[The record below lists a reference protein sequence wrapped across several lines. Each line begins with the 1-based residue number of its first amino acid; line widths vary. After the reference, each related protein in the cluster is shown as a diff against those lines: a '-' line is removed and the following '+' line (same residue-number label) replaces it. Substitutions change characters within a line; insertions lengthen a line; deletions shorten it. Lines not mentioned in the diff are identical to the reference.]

1 MMLMKKYWH
10 KLSFLQKNVLL
21 TVLVILTLVGTMGAL
36 SFNMFQNSMMSI
48 FERHSFE
55 TGDTVL
61 HKLDEEIVRDVT
73 KDPVAQREKREK
85 LTEKL
90 DEATEELNSVGQ
102 TYIVGA
108 KKNEK
113 DELLIVDLSTDLA
126 NVVEVRP
133 GEYYKQPDLWMEAYD
148 KVMSTK
154 KANMTVVYEDLLG
167 TWVTILEPIKDGEGN
182 IVAIVAADVDA
193 SIVPSTKEKFIIQG
207 LMFICISV
215 LIATVIQFLIVR
227 NALAPLR
234 DLREGLRRVGEGDL
248 NIKLEERSDDIGII
262 NSYFNNTI
270 EKFKGIIDKVK
281 QTAEQVSSSSQE
293 LSVSTKENSMAV
305 QGIVSSIVELRAG
318 VQLQETAVPK
328 YLDIIYEMEDRMEEI
343 TNTAKQMAKE
353 SEGTNH
359 HSVKGNG
366 IIEQTINQM
375 NIIQNAVQDLSSIIY
390 SLEKRSKEISDIVTV
405 ITGISNQT
413 NSLALDATII
423 EASRAEETGEGFA
436 VVADEVRKLAEQMEA
451 SAKDIAN
458 LIGETQA
465 GTEEAVVSIRKASK
479 EVESG
484 MKLVEINGAFF
495 EEISKSAQS
504 VTNQVRVV
512 SSNSSDILQNSQ
524 NIVRVVNELSL
535 IANTYTNSSSNVEES
550 MKEQEMS
557 VQDIAELASSLSW
570 LSQELQ
576 ELIGEFKS

>member
-1 MMLMKKYWH
+1 MKKYWH

-113 DELLIVDLSTDLA
+113 GELLIVDLSTDLA

-305 QGIVSSIVELRAG
+305 QEIVSSMVELRAG
-318 VQLQETAVPK
+318 AQLQETSVPQ
-328 YLDIIYEMEDRMEEI
+328 YLGIVYEVEDKMEEI
-343 TNTAKQMAKE
+343 TNAAKQMEKV
-353 SEGTNH
+353 SEGIEH

-366 IIEQTINQM
+366 VTKQAINQM

-390 SLEKRSKEISDIVTV
+390 SLEVRSKEISDIVTV
-405 ITGISNQT
+405 ITSISNQT
-413 NSLALDATII
+413 NSLALHATI

-484 MKLVEINGAFF
+484 MKLVEMNGAFF

-504 VTNQVRVV
+504 VINQVRVV

-535 IANTYTNSSSNVEES
+535 IANKYANSSSNVEEI

>member
-1 MMLMKKYWH
+1 MKKYWH

-113 DELLIVDLSTDLA
+113 GELLIVDLSTELA

-193 SIVPSTKEKFIIQG
+193 SIVPITKEKFIIQG

-305 QGIVSSIVELRAG
+305 QEIVSSMVELRAG
-318 VQLQETAVPK
+318 AQLQETSVPQ
-328 YLDIIYEMEDRMEEI
+328 YLGIVYEMEDKMEEI
-343 TNTAKQMAKE
+343 KNAAKQMVKA
-353 SEGTNH
+353 SEGIEH

-366 IIEQTINQM
+366 VTKQAINQM

-390 SLEKRSKEISDIVTV
+390 SLEVRSKEISDIVTV
-405 ITGISNQT
+405 ITSISNQT
-413 NSLALDATII
+413 NSLALHATI
-423 EASRAEETGEGFA
+423 EASRAEETEEGFA
-436 VVADEVRKLAEQMEA
+436 VVADEVRKLAEQTEA
-451 SAKDIAN
+451 SAKDIAK

-465 GTEEAVVSIRKASK
+465 GTEEAVVSMQKTSK

-484 MKLVEINGAFF
+484 MKLVESSGAFF
-495 EEISKSAQS
+495 EKISKSAQT
-504 VTNQVRVV
+504 VTNQVGVV
-512 SSNSSDILQNSQ
+512 SSNSNNILQNSQ

-535 IANTYTNSSSNVEES
+535 ITNKYANSSSNVEEI

>member
-1 MMLMKKYWH
+1 MKKYWH

-73 KDPVAQREKREK
+73 KDPVAQRKKREK

-113 DELLIVDLSTDLA
+113 GELLIVDLSTDLA

-305 QGIVSSIVELRAG
+305 QEIVSSMVELRAG
-318 VQLQETAVPK
+318 AQLQETSVPQ
-328 YLDIIYEMEDRMEEI
+328 YLGIVYEVEDKMEEI
-343 TNTAKQMAKE
+343 TNAAKQMEKV
-353 SEGTNH
+353 SEGIEH

-366 IIEQTINQM
+366 VTKQAINQM

-390 SLEKRSKEISDIVTV
+390 SLEVRSKEISDIVTV
-405 ITGISNQT
+405 ITSISNQT
-413 NSLALDATII
+413 NSLALHATI

-484 MKLVEINGAFF
+484 MKLVEMNGAFF

>member
-1 MMLMKKYWH
+1 MERYWH

-61 HKLDEEIVRDVT
+61 HKLDVEILRDVA
-73 KDPVAQREKREK
+73 KDPTAEREKREK

-90 DEATEELNSVGQ
+90 DESTEELNSVGQ

-113 DELLIVDLSTDLA
+113 GELQIIDLSTGLA

-154 KANMTVVYEDLLG
+154 KANMTVVYEDALG
-167 TWVTILEPIKDGEGN
+167 TWVTILEPIKDREGN
-182 IVAIVAADVDA
+182 IVALVAADVDA

-248 NIKLEERSDDIGII
+248 SIKLEERPDDIGII

-318 VQLQETAVPK
+318 VQLQETSVPK
-328 YLDIIYEMEDRMEEI
+328 YLDIIYEMEGRMEEI
-343 TNTAKQMAKE
+343 TNTAKQIAKE

-390 SLEKRSKEISDIVTV
+390 YLERKSKEISGIVTV
-405 ITGISNQT
+405 ITGISDQT
-413 NSLALDATII
+413 NSLALDVTTI
-423 EASRAEETGEGFA
+423 EASCAEETGERFV
-436 VVADEVRKLAEQMEA
+436 VVADEVRKLAEQTEA
-451 SAKDIAN
+451 SAKDIAK
-458 LIGETQA
+458 LIGETRV
-465 GTEEAVVSIRKASK
+465 GTEDAVVSIQNALK

-484 MKLVEINGAFF
+484 MKLVESSGAFF
-495 EEISKSAQS
+495 GEISKSAQS

-535 IANTYTNSSSNVEES
+535 IANTYANSSNNIEES

>member
-1 MMLMKKYWH
+1 MKKYWH

-85 LTEKL
+85 LTDKL

-113 DELLIVDLSTDLA
+113 GELLIVDLATGLA
-126 NVVEVRP
+126 KVVEVRP
-133 GEYYKQPDLWMEAYD
+133 GEYYKQPDLWMKAYD
-148 KVMSTK
+148 KVMNTK
-154 KANMTVVYEDLLG
+154 KANMTEVYEDQLG
-167 TWVTILEPIKDGEGN
+167 SWVTILEPIKDGDGN
-182 IVAIVAADVDA
+182 IVALVAADVDA

-234 DLREGLRRVGEGDL
+234 DLREGLRKVGEGDL
-248 NIKLEERSDDIGII
+248 SIKLEERPDDIGII
-262 NSYFNNTI
+262 NAYFNNTI
-270 EKFKGIIDKVK
+270 EKFKGIVDKVK
-281 QTAEQVSSSSQE
+281 QTAEQVSSSSKE

-305 QGIVSSIVELRAG
+305 QEIVSSMVGLRAG
-318 VQLQETAVPK
+318 AQSQETSVPQ
-328 YLDIIYEMEDRMEEI
+328 YLGIVYEMEEKIEEI
-343 TNTAKQMAKE
+343 KNAAEQMAKE
-353 SEGTNH
+353 SEGMEH
-359 HSVKGNG
+359 HSVKGNSV
-366 IIEQTINQM
+366 IEQVMNQM
-375 NIIQNAVQDLSSIIY
+375 NIIQNAVQDVSSIIY
-390 SLEKRSKEISDIVTV
+390 SLETRSKEISDIVTV

-413 NSLALDATII
+413 NSLALHASI
-423 EASRAEETGEGFA
+423 EASRAEATGKGFA
-436 VVADEVRKLAEQMEA
+436 VVADEVSKLAEQTKA
-451 SAKDIAN
+451 PAKDIAK

-465 GTEEAVVSIRKASK
+465 EMKEAVVLMQKASK

-484 MKLVEINGAFF
+484 IKFVQSSDAFF
-495 EEISKSAQS
+495 EQISKSAQS
-504 VTNQVRVV
+504 VTNQVRAV
-512 SSNSSDILQNSQ
+512 SSNSSDILQNSK
-524 NIVRVVNELSL
+524 NIVRVVNELSH
-535 IANTYTNSSSNVEES
+535 IANMYANGSSNIEAS

>member
-1 MMLMKKYWH
+1 MKKYWH

-21 TVLVILTLVGTMGAL
+21 TVLVILTLVGSMGAL

-61 HKLDEEIVRDVT
+61 HKLDAEIVRDVAKNPT
-73 KDPVAQREKREK
+73 AEREKREK

-90 DEATEELNSVGQ
+90 DESTEELSSVGQ

-108 KKNEK
+108 KENEK
-113 DELLIVDLSTDLA
+113 GELQIVDLSTDLA
-126 NVVEVRP
+126 NVVEVKP
-133 GEYYKQPDLWMEAYD
+133 GDYYKQPDLWMKAYD

-154 KANMTVVYEDLLG
+154 KANMTVVYEDALG
-167 TWVTILEPIKDGEGN
+167 SWVTILEPIKDGEDN

-193 SIVPSTKEKFIIQG
+193 SIVPITKEKFIIQG

-215 LIATVIQFLIVR
+215 LIATFIQFLIVR
-227 NALAPLR
+227 NSLAPLQ
-234 DLREGLRRVGEGDL
+234 DLREGLRKVGEGDL
-248 NIKLEERSDDIGII
+248 SIELVERQDDIGII

-281 QTAEQVSSSSQE
+281 QTAEQVSSSSKE

-305 QGIVSSIVELRAG
+305 QEIVSSMVELRAG
-318 VQLQETAVPK
+318 AQSQETSVPQ
-328 YLDIIYEMEDRMEEI
+328 YLGIVYEMEDKMEEI
-343 TNTAKQMAKE
+343 TNAAKQMAKE
-353 SEGTNH
+353 SEGIEH
-359 HSVKGNG
+359 HSGKGNG
-366 IIEQTINQM
+366 VIKQAINQM

-390 SLEKRSKEISDIVTV
+390 SLEARSKEISDIVTE

-413 NSLALDATII
+413 NSLALHATI

-436 VVADEVRKLAEQMEA
+436 VVADEVRKLAEQTEA
-451 SAKDIAN
+451 SAKDIAK

-465 GTEEAVVSIRKASK
+465 GTEEAVVSMQKASK

-484 MKLVEINGAFF
+484 TKLVESSGAFF
-495 EEISKSAQS
+495 EKISKSAQT
-504 VTNQVRVV
+504 VTNQVRAV
-512 SSNSSDILQNSQ
+512 SSNSNDILQNSQ

-535 IANTYTNSSSNVEES
+535 IANKYANSSNVQES

>member
-1 MMLMKKYWH
+1 
-10 KLSFLQKNVLL
+10 
-21 TVLVILTLVGTMGAL
+21 
-36 SFNMFQNSMMSI
+36 
-48 FERHSFE
+48 
-55 TGDTVL
+55 
-61 HKLDEEIVRDVT
+61 
-73 KDPVAQREKREK
+73 
-85 LTEKL
+85 
-90 DEATEELNSVGQ
+90 
-102 TYIVGA
+102 
-108 KKNEK
+108 
-113 DELLIVDLSTDLA
+113 
-126 NVVEVRP
+126 
-133 GEYYKQPDLWMEAYD
+133 
-148 KVMSTK
+148 
-154 KANMTVVYEDLLG
+154 MTVVYEDLLG

-234 DLREGLRRVGEGDL
+234 DLREGLRKVGEGDL

-390 SLEKRSKEISDIVTV
+390 SLERSKEISDIVTV

-423 EASRAEETGEGFA
+423 EASCAEETSERFV
-436 VVADEVRKLAEQMEA
+436 VVADEVRKLAEQTEA
-451 SAKDIAN
+451 SAKDIAK
-458 LIGETQA
+458 LIGETRA
-465 GTEEAVVSIRKASK
+465 GTEEAVVSIQNTLK

-484 MKLVEINGAFF
+484 MKLVESSGAFF
-495 EEISKSAQS
+495 GEISKSAQS

-512 SSNSSDILQNSQ
+512 SSNSSNILQNSQ

-535 IANTYTNSSSNVEES
+535 IANTYANSSNNIEES

>member
-1 MMLMKKYWH
+1 MKKYWH
-10 KLSFLQKNVLL
+10 KLSFLQKNALL

-113 DELLIVDLSTDLA
+113 GELLIVDLSTDLA

-305 QGIVSSIVELRAG
+305 QEIVSSMVELRAG
-318 VQLQETAVPK
+318 AQLQETSVPQ
-328 YLDIIYEMEDRMEEI
+328 YLGIVYEVEDKMEEI
-343 TNTAKQMAKE
+343 TNAAKQMEKV
-353 SEGTNH
+353 SEGIEH

-366 IIEQTINQM
+366 VTKQAINQM

-390 SLEKRSKEISDIVTV
+390 SLEVRSKEISDIVTV
-405 ITGISNQT
+405 ITSISNQT
-413 NSLALDATII
+413 NSLALHATI

-484 MKLVEINGAFF
+484 MKLVEMNGAFF

>member
-1 MMLMKKYWH
+1 MKKYWH

-55 TGDTVL
+55 TGDTIL
-61 HKLDEEIVRDVT
+61 HKLDAEILRDVA
-73 KDPVAQREKREK
+73 KDPTAEREKREK

-90 DEATEELNSVGQ
+90 DESTEELNSVGQ

-113 DELLIVDLSTDLA
+113 GELQIIDLSTGLA

-154 KANMTVVYEDLLG
+154 KANMTEVYEDALG

-182 IVAIVAADVDA
+182 IVALVAADVDA

-248 NIKLEERSDDIGII
+248 SIKLEERPDDIGII
-262 NSYFNNTI
+262 NAYFNNTI

-281 QTAEQVSSSSQE
+281 QTAEQVSLSSQE

-318 VQLQETAVPK
+318 VQSQETSVPK
-328 YLDIIYEMEDRMEEI
+328 YLGIVYEMEDRMEEI

-353 SEGTNH
+353 SEGSTKH
-359 HSVKGNG
+359 HSIKENG
-366 IIEQTINQM
+366 VIEQIINQM
-375 NIIQNAVQDLSSIIY
+375 SLIQNAVQDLSSIIY
-390 SLEKRSKEISDIVTV
+390 SLETRSKEISDIVTV

-413 NSLALDATII
+413 NLLALNASI
-423 EASRAEETGEGFA
+423 EASRAGAAGRGFA
-436 VVADEVRKLAEQMEA
+436 VVADEVRKLAEKTEA
-451 SAKDIAN
+451 SAKDIAK
-458 LIGETQA
+458 LIGETQVE
-465 GTEEAVVSIRKASK
+465 TEEAVVSIQKASK

-484 MKLVEINGAFF
+484 IKLFQSSGAFF
-495 EEISKSAQS
+495 EKISKSAQS

-535 IANTYTNSSSNVEES
+535 IANTYANSSNNIEES

>member
-1 MMLMKKYWH
+1 MRRYWH
-10 KLSFLQKNVLL
+10 KLSFLQKNVSL

-36 SFNMFQNSMMSI
+36 SFNMFQNSMMSM

-61 HKLDEEIVRDVT
+61 HKLDAEILRDVA
-73 KDPVAQREKREK
+73 KDPTAEREKREK

-90 DEATEELNSVGQ
+90 DESTEELNSVGQ

-113 DELLIVDLSTDLA
+113 GELQIIDLSTGLA

-133 GEYYKQPDLWMEAYD
+133 GEYYKQPDLWMKAYD

-154 KANMTVVYEDLLG
+154 KANMTEVYEDALG
-167 TWVTILEPIKDGEGN
+167 TWVTILEPIKDREDN
-182 IVAIVAADVDA
+182 IVALVAADVDA

-207 LMFICISV
+207 LLFICISV

-234 DLREGLRRVGEGDL
+234 DLREGLRKVGEGDL
-248 NIKLEERSDDIGII
+248 SIKLEERPDDIGII
-262 NSYFNNTI
+262 NAYFNNTI

-305 QGIVSSIVELRAG
+305 QEIVSSMVELRAG
-318 VQLQETAVPK
+318 AQSQETSVPQ
-328 YLDIIYEMEDRMEEI
+328 YLGIVYEMEDKMGEI
-343 TNTAKQMAKE
+343 KNAAEQIAKE
-353 SEGTNH
+353 SEGTEH

-366 IIEQTINQM
+366 VIKQAINQM
-375 NIIQNAVQDLSSIIY
+375 NIIQNAVQDLSSIIH
-390 SLEKRSKEISDIVTV
+390 SLETRSKEIRDIVNV

-413 NSLALDATII
+413 NSLALNASI
-423 EASRAEETGEGFA
+423 EASRADANRKGFA
-436 VVADEVRKLAEQMEA
+436 VADEVRKLAEQTEA
-451 SAKDIAN
+451 SAKDIAK

-465 GTEEAVVSIRKASK
+465 ETEEAVVSMQKASK

-484 MKLVEINGAFF
+484 MKLVESSGAFF
-495 EEISKSAQS
+495 EKISKSAQS

-512 SSNSSDILQNSQ
+512 SSNSSDILQNTQ

-535 IANTYTNSSSNVEES
+535 IANTYANSSSNVEES

>member
-1 MMLMKKYWH
+1 MEKYWH

-61 HKLDEEIVRDVT
+61 HKLDAEILRDVA
-73 KDPVAQREKREK
+73 KDPTAEGEKREK

-90 DEATEELNSVGQ
+90 DESTEELNSVGQ

-113 DELLIVDLSTDLA
+113 GELQIIDLSTGLA

-154 KANMTVVYEDLLG
+154 KANMTVVYEDALG
-167 TWVTILEPIKDGEGN
+167 TWVTILEPITDGEGN
-182 IVAIVAADVDA
+182 IVALVAADVDA

-234 DLREGLRRVGEGDL
+234 DLREGLRKVGEGDL
-248 NIKLEERSDDIGII
+248 SIKLEERPDDIGII
-262 NSYFNNTI
+262 NAYFNNTI

-375 NIIQNAVQDLSSIIY
+375 NIIQNAVQNLSSIIY
-390 SLEKRSKEISDIVTV
+390 TLEKRSKEISDIVTV

-413 NSLALDATII
+413 NSLALDATTI
-423 EASRAEETGEGFA
+423 EISCAEETGERFV
-436 VVADEVRKLAEQMEA
+436 VVADEVRKLAEQTEA
-451 SAKDIAN
+451 SAKDIAK
-458 LIGETQA
+458 LIGEIRA
-465 GTEEAVVSIRKASK
+465 GTEEAVVSIQNTLK

-484 MKLVEINGAFF
+484 MKLVESSGAFF
-495 EEISKSAQS
+495 GEISKSAQS

-512 SSNSSDILQNSQ
+512 SDNSSDILQNSQ

-535 IANTYTNSSSNVEES
+535 IANTYANSSNNIEES

>member
-1 MMLMKKYWH
+1 MGKYWH

-61 HKLDEEIVRDVT
+61 HKLDVEILRDVA
-73 KDPVAQREKREK
+73 KDPTAEREKREK

-90 DEATEELNSVGQ
+90 DESTEELSSVGQ

-113 DELLIVDLSTDLA
+113 GELQIIDLSTGLA

-154 KANMTVVYEDLLG
+154 KANMTVVYEDALG

-182 IVAIVAADVDA
+182 IVALVAADVDA

-234 DLREGLRRVGEGDL
+234 DLREGLRKVGEGDL
-248 NIKLEERSDDIGII
+248 SIKLEERPDDIGII
-262 NSYFNNTI
+262 NAYFNNTI

-413 NSLALDATII
+413 NLLALNATTI
-423 EASRAEETGEGFA
+423 EASCAEETGEGFV

-451 SAKDIAN
+451 SAKDIAK
-458 LIGETQA
+458 LIGETRA
-465 GTEEAVVSIRKASK
+465 GTEEAVVSIQNTLK
-479 EVESG
+479 EVEYG
-484 MKLVEINGAFF
+484 MKLVESSGAFF
-495 EEISKSAQS
+495 GEISKSAQS

-512 SSNSSDILQNSQ
+512 SSNSSNILQNSQ

-535 IANTYTNSSSNVEES
+535 IANTYANSSNNIEES

>member
-1 MMLMKKYWH
+1 MLDKRI
-10 KLSFLQKNVLL
+10 LL
-21 TVLVILTLVGTMGAL
+21 E
-36 SFNMFQNSMMSI
+36 Q
-48 FERHSFE
+48 
-55 TGDTVL
+55 
-61 HKLDEEIVRDVT
+61 
-73 KDPVAQREKREK
+73 
-85 LTEKL
+85 
-90 DEATEELNSVGQ
+90 
-102 TYIVGA
+102 
-108 KKNEK
+108 KNEK
-113 DELLIVDLSTDLA
+113 GELLIVDLSTDLA

-305 QGIVSSIVELRAG
+305 QEIISSMVELRAG
-318 VQLQETAVPK
+318 AQLQETSVPQ
-328 YLDIIYEMEDRMEEI
+328 YLGIVYEVEDKMEEI
-343 TNTAKQMAKE
+343 TNAAKQMEKV
-353 SEGTNH
+353 SEGIEH

-366 IIEQTINQM
+366 VTKQAINQM

-390 SLEKRSKEISDIVTV
+390 SLEVRSKEISDVVTV
-405 ITGISNQT
+405 ITSISNQT
-413 NSLALDATII
+413 NSLALHATI

-436 VVADEVRKLAEQMEA
+436 VVADEVRKLAEQTEA

-484 MKLVEINGAFF
+484 MKLVEMNGAFF

-504 VTNQVRVV
+504 VTNQVRIV

-535 IANTYTNSSSNVEES
+535 IANMYTNSSSNVEES

>member
-1 MMLMKKYWH
+1 MERYWH

-61 HKLDEEIVRDVT
+61 HKLDVEILRDVA
-73 KDPVAQREKREK
+73 KDPTAEREKREK

-90 DEATEELNSVGQ
+90 DESTEELNSVGQ

-113 DELLIVDLSTDLA
+113 GELQIIDLSTGLA

-154 KANMTVVYEDLLG
+154 KANMTVVYEDALG
-167 TWVTILEPIKDGEGN
+167 TWVTILEPIKDREGN
-182 IVAIVAADVDA
+182 IVALVAADVDA

-248 NIKLEERSDDIGII
+248 SIKLEERPDDIGII

-318 VQLQETAVPK
+318 VQLQETSVPK
-328 YLDIIYEMEDRMEEI
+328 YLDIIYEMEGRMEEI
-343 TNTAKQMAKE
+343 TNTAKQIAKE

-390 SLEKRSKEISDIVTV
+390 YLEKKSKEISGIVTV
-405 ITGISNQT
+405 ITGISDQT
-413 NSLALDATII
+413 NSLALDVTTI
-423 EASRAEETGEGFA
+423 EASCAEETGKRFV
-436 VVADEVRKLAEQMEA
+436 VVADEVRKLAEQTEA
-451 SAKDIAN
+451 SAKDIAK
-458 LIGETQA
+458 LIGETRA
-465 GTEEAVVSIRKASK
+465 GTEDAVVSIQNALK

-484 MKLVEINGAFF
+484 MKLVESSGAFF
-495 EEISKSAQS
+495 GEISKSAQS

-535 IANTYTNSSSNVEES
+535 IANTYANSSNNIEES

>member
-1 MMLMKKYWH
+1 MRKYWH

-36 SFNMFQNSMMSI
+36 SFNMFQNSMMSM

-61 HKLDEEIVRDVT
+61 HKLDAEILRDVA
-73 KDPVAQREKREK
+73 KDPTAEREKREK

-90 DEATEELNSVGQ
+90 DESTEELNSVGQ

-113 DELLIVDLSTDLA
+113 GELQIIDLSTGLA

-133 GEYYKQPDLWMEAYD
+133 GEYYKQPDLWMKAYD

-154 KANMTVVYEDLLG
+154 KANMTEVYEDALG
-167 TWVTILEPIKDGEGN
+167 TWVTILEPIKDREDN
-182 IVAIVAADVDA
+182 IVALVAADVDA

-207 LMFICISV
+207 LLFICISV

-234 DLREGLRRVGEGDL
+234 DLREGLRKVGEGDL
-248 NIKLEERSDDIGII
+248 SIKLEERPDDIGII
-262 NSYFNNTI
+262 NAYFNNTI

-305 QGIVSSIVELRAG
+305 QEIVSSMVELRAG
-318 VQLQETAVPK
+318 AQSQETSVPQ
-328 YLDIIYEMEDRMEEI
+328 YLGIVYEMEDKMEEI
-343 TNTAKQMAKE
+343 KNAAEQIAKE
-353 SEGTNH
+353 SEGTEH

-366 IIEQTINQM
+366 VIKQAINQM
-375 NIIQNAVQDLSSIIY
+375 NIIQNAVQDLSSIIH
-390 SLEKRSKEISDIVTV
+390 SLETRSKEIRDIVNV

-413 NSLALDATII
+413 NSLALNASI
-423 EASRAEETGEGFA
+423 EASRADASGKRFA
-436 VVADEVRKLAEQMEA
+436 VADEVRKLAEQTEA
-451 SAKDIAN
+451 SAKDIAK

-465 GTEEAVVSIRKASK
+465 ETEEAVVSMQKASK

-484 MKLVEINGAFF
+484 MKIVESSGTFF
-495 EEISKSAQS
+495 EKISKSAQS

-535 IANTYTNSSSNVEES
+535 IANTYANSSSNIEES

>member
-1 MMLMKKYWH
+1 MKKYWH

-61 HKLDEEIVRDVT
+61 HKLDAEIVRDVA
-73 KDPVAQREKREK
+73 KDPTAEREKREK

-90 DEATEELNSVGQ
+90 DESTEELNSVGQ

-108 KKNEK
+108 KENEK
-113 DELLIVDLSTDLA
+113 GELQIVDLSTDLA
-126 NVVEVRP
+126 NVVEVKP
-133 GEYYKQPDLWMEAYD
+133 GDYYKQPDLWMKAYD

-154 KANMTVVYEDLLG
+154 EANMTVVYEDALG
-167 TWVTILEPIKDGEGN
+167 SWVTILEPIKDGEDN

-193 SIVPSTKEKFIIQG
+193 SIVPITKGKFIIQG

-234 DLREGLRRVGEGDL
+234 DLREGLRKVGEGDL
-248 NIKLEERSDDIGII
+248 SIKLEERTDDIGII
-262 NSYFNNTI
+262 NAYFNNTI

-281 QTAEQVSSSSQE
+281 QTAEQVSSSSKE

-305 QGIVSSIVELRAG
+305 QEIVSSMVELRTGA
-318 VQLQETAVPK
+318 QSQETSVPQ
-328 YLDIIYEMEDRMEEI
+328 YLGIVYEMEDKMEEI
-343 TNTAKQMAKE
+343 TNAAKQMAKE
-353 SEGTNH
+353 SEGMEH
-359 HSVKGNG
+359 YSVKGNSV
-366 IIEQTINQM
+366 IEQTINQM

-390 SLEKRSKEISDIVTV
+390 SLETRSKEISDIVTV
-405 ITGISNQT
+405 ITDISNQT
-413 NSLALDATII
+413 NSLALH
-423 EASRAEETGEGFA
+423 AEETGEGFA
-436 VVADEVRKLAEQMEA
+436 VVADEVRKLAEQTEA
-451 SAKDIAN
+451 SAKDIAK

-465 GTEEAVVSIRKASK
+465 GTEEAVVSMQKASK

-484 MKLVEINGAFF
+484 IKLVESSGAFF
-495 EEISKSAQS
+495 EKISKSAQT

-512 SSNSSDILQNSQ
+512 SSNSNDILQNSQ

-535 IANTYTNSSSNVEES
+535 ITNKYANSSSNVQES

>member
-1 MMLMKKYWH
+1 MKKYWH

-61 HKLDEEIVRDVT
+61 HKLDEQIVRDVT

-108 KKNEK
+108 EKNEK
-113 DELLIVDLSTDLA
+113 GELLIVDLSTDLS
-126 NVVEVRP
+126 NTVEVKP

-167 TWVTILEPIKDGEGN
+167 SWVTILEPIKDGDGN

-227 NALAPLR
+227 NALSPLR
-234 DLREGLRRVGEGDL
+234 DLREGLRKVGEGDL
-248 NIKLEERSDDIGII
+248 SIKLEERPDDIGII

-305 QGIVSSIVELRAG
+305 QEIVSSMVELRAG
-318 VQLQETAVPK
+318 AQSQETSVPE
-328 YLDIIYEMEDRMEEI
+328 YLGIVYEMADKMEEI
-343 TNTAKQMAKE
+343 TNAAKQMAKE
-353 SEGTNH
+353 SEGIEH
-359 HSVKGNG
+359 YSGEGNDVTK
-366 IIEQTINQM
+366 QAINQM

-390 SLEKRSKEISDIVTV
+390 SLEVRSKEISDIVTV
-405 ITGISNQT
+405 ITSISNQT
-413 NSLALDATII
+413 NSLALHATI
-423 EASRAEETGEGFA
+423 EASRAEETGDGFA
-436 VVADEVRKLAEQMEA
+436 VVADEVRKLAEQTEA
-451 SAKDIAN
+451 SAKDIAK
-458 LIGETQA
+458 LIEETQA
-465 GTEEAVVSIRKASK
+465 GTEEAVVSMQKTSK

-484 MKLVEINGAFF
+484 MKLVESSGAFF
-495 EEISKSAQS
+495 EKISKSAQT

-524 NIVRVVNELSL
+524 NIVRVINELSL
-535 IANTYTNSSSNVEES
+535 IANKYANSSSNVEES

>member
-1 MMLMKKYWH
+1 MLMKKYWH

-305 QGIVSSIVELRAG
+305 QEIVSSMVELRAG
-318 VQLQETAVPK
+318 AQLQETSVPQ
-328 YLDIIYEMEDRMEEI
+328 YLGIVYEVEDKMEEI
-343 TNTAKQMAKE
+343 TNAAKQMEKV
-353 SEGTNH
+353 SEGIEH

-366 IIEQTINQM
+366 VTKQAINQM

-390 SLEKRSKEISDIVTV
+390 SLEVRSKEISDIVTV
-405 ITGISNQT
+405 ITSISNQT
-413 NSLALDATII
+413 NSLALHATI

-484 MKLVEINGAFF
+484 MKLVEMNGAFF

>member
-1 MMLMKKYWH
+1 MKKYWH

-113 DELLIVDLSTDLA
+113 DELLIGDLSTDLA

-305 QGIVSSIVELRAG
+305 QEIVSSMVELRAG
-318 VQLQETAVPK
+318 AQLQETSVPQ
-328 YLDIIYEMEDRMEEI
+328 YLGIVYEVEDKMEEI
-343 TNTAKQMAKE
+343 TNAAKQMEKV
-353 SEGTNH
+353 SEGIEH

-366 IIEQTINQM
+366 VTKQAINQM

-390 SLEKRSKEISDIVTV
+390 SLEVRSKEISDIVTV
-405 ITGISNQT
+405 ITSISNQT
-413 NSLALDATII
+413 NSLALHATI

>member
-1 MMLMKKYWH
+1 MKKYWH

-113 DELLIVDLSTDLA
+113 GELLIVDLSTGLA
-126 NVVEVRP
+126 NVVDVRP
-133 GEYYKQPDLWMEAYD
+133 GEYYKQPDLWMKAYD

-167 TWVTILEPIKDGEGN
+167 SWVTILEPIKDEDGN

-193 SIVPSTKEKFIIQG
+193 SIVPITKEKFIIQG

-234 DLREGLRRVGEGDL
+234 DLREGLRKVGEGDL
-248 NIKLEERSDDIGII
+248 SIKLEERPDDIGII

-281 QTAEQVSSSSQE
+281 QTAEQVSSSSKE

-305 QGIVSSIVELRAG
+305 QEIVSSMVELRAG
-318 VQLQETAVPK
+318 AQSQETAVPQ
-328 YLDIIYEMEDRMEEI
+328 YLGIVYEMEDKMEEI
-343 TNTAKQMAKE
+343 TNAAKQMAKE
-353 SEGTNH
+353 SEGIEH
-359 HSVKGNG
+359 HSGKGNG
-366 IIEQTINQM
+366 VTKQAVNQM
-375 NIIQNAVQDLSSIIY
+375 DIIQNAVQDLSSIIY
-390 SLEKRSKEISDIVTV
+390 SLEARSKEISDIVTV
-405 ITGISNQT
+405 ITSISNQT
-413 NSLALDATII
+413 NSLALHATI
-423 EASRAEETGEGFA
+423 EASRAGETGEGFA
-436 VVADEVRKLAEQMEA
+436 IVADEVRKLAEQTEA
-451 SAKDIAN
+451 SAKDIAK

-465 GTEEAVVSIRKASK
+465 GTEEAVVSMQKTSK

-484 MKLVEINGAFF
+484 IKLVESSGAFF
-495 EEISKSAQS
+495 EKISKSAQT
-504 VTNQVRVV
+504 VTNQVGVV
-512 SSNSSDILQNSQ
+512 SSNSNNILQNSQ

-535 IANTYTNSSSNVEES
+535 IANKYANSSSNVEES
-550 MKEQEMS
+550 MKEQKMS

>member
-1 MMLMKKYWH
+1 MERYWH

-61 HKLDEEIVRDVT
+61 HKLDVEILRDVA
-73 KDPVAQREKREK
+73 KDPTAEREKREK

-90 DEATEELNSVGQ
+90 DESTEELNSVGQ

-113 DELLIVDLSTDLA
+113 GELQIIDLSTGLA

-154 KANMTVVYEDLLG
+154 KANMTVVYEDALG
-167 TWVTILEPIKDGEGN
+167 TWVTILEPIKDREGN
-182 IVAIVAADVDA
+182 IVALVAADVDA

-248 NIKLEERSDDIGII
+248 SIKLEERPDDIGII

-318 VQLQETAVPK
+318 VQLQETSVPK
-328 YLDIIYEMEDRMEEI
+328 YLDIIYEMEGRMEEI
-343 TNTAKQMAKE
+343 TNTAKQIAKE

-390 SLEKRSKEISDIVTV
+390 YLEKKSKEISGIVTV
-405 ITGISNQT
+405 ITGISDQT
-413 NSLALDATII
+413 NSLALDVTTI
-423 EASRAEETGEGFA
+423 EASCAEETGERFV
-436 VVADEVRKLAEQMEA
+436 VVADEVRKLAEQTEA
-451 SAKDIAN
+451 SAKDIAK
-458 LIGETQA
+458 LIGETRV
-465 GTEEAVVSIRKASK
+465 GTEEAVVSIQNALK

-484 MKLVEINGAFF
+484 MKLVESSGAFF
-495 EEISKSAQS
+495 GEISKSAQS

-535 IANTYTNSSSNVEES
+535 IANTYANSSNNIEES

>member
-1 MMLMKKYWH
+1 MKKYWH

-21 TVLVILTLVGTMGAL
+21 TVLVILTLVGSMGAL

-61 HKLDEEIVRDVT
+61 HKLDAEIVRDVA
-73 KDPVAQREKREK
+73 KDPTAEREKREK

-90 DEATEELNSVGQ
+90 DESTEELSSVGQ

-108 KKNEK
+108 KENEK
-113 DELLIVDLSTDLA
+113 GELQIVDLSTDLA
-126 NVVEVRP
+126 NVVEVKP
-133 GEYYKQPDLWMEAYD
+133 GDYYKQPDLWMKAYD

-154 KANMTVVYEDLLG
+154 KANMTVVYEDALG
-167 TWVTILEPIKDGEGN
+167 SWVTILEPIKDGEDN

-193 SIVPSTKEKFIIQG
+193 SIVPITKEKFIIQG

-215 LIATVIQFLIVR
+215 LIATFIQFLIVR
-227 NALAPLR
+227 NSLAPLQ
-234 DLREGLRRVGEGDL
+234 DLREGLRKVGEGDL
-248 NIKLEERSDDIGII
+248 SIELVERQDDIGII

-281 QTAEQVSSSSQE
+281 QTAEQVSSSSKE

-305 QGIVSSIVELRAG
+305 QEIVSSMVELRAG
-318 VQLQETAVPK
+318 AQSQETSVPQ
-328 YLDIIYEMEDRMEEI
+328 YLGIVYEMEDKMEEI
-343 TNTAKQMAKE
+343 TNAAKQMAKE
-353 SEGTNH
+353 SEGIEH
-359 HSVKGNG
+359 HSGKGNG
-366 IIEQTINQM
+366 VIKQAINQM

-390 SLEKRSKEISDIVTV
+390 SLEARSKEISDIVTE

-413 NSLALDATII
+413 NSLALHATI

-436 VVADEVRKLAEQMEA
+436 VVADEVRKLAEQTEA
-451 SAKDIAN
+451 SAKDIAK

-465 GTEEAVVSIRKASK
+465 GTEEAVVSMQKASK

-484 MKLVEINGAFF
+484 TKLVESSGAFF
-495 EEISKSAQS
+495 EKISKSAQT
-504 VTNQVRVV
+504 VTNQVRAV
-512 SSNSSDILQNSQ
+512 SSNSNDILQNSQ

-535 IANTYTNSSSNVEES
+535 IANKYANSSSNVQES

>member
-1 MMLMKKYWH
+1 MKKYWH

-113 DELLIVDLSTDLA
+113 GELLIVDLSTDLA

-305 QGIVSSIVELRAG
+305 QEIVSSMVELRAG
-318 VQLQETAVPK
+318 AQLQETSVPQ
-328 YLDIIYEMEDRMEEI
+328 YLGIVYEVEDKMEEI
-343 TNTAKQMAKE
+343 TNAAKQMEKV
-353 SEGTNH
+353 SEGIEH

-366 IIEQTINQM
+366 VTKQVINQM

-390 SLEKRSKEISDIVTV
+390 SLEVRSKEISDIVTV
-405 ITGISNQT
+405 ITSISNQT
-413 NSLALDATII
+413 NSLALHATI

-436 VVADEVRKLAEQMEA
+436 VVADEVRKLAEQTEA

-465 GTEEAVVSIRKASK
+465 GTEEAVVSMRKVSK

-484 MKLVEINGAFF
+484 MKLVEMNGAFF

>member
-1 MMLMKKYWH
+1 MKKYWH
-10 KLSFLQKNVLL
+10 KISFLQKNVLL

-61 HKLDEEIVRDVT
+61 HKLDAEILRDVA
-73 KDPVAQREKREK
+73 KDPTAEREKREK

-90 DEATEELNSVGQ
+90 DESTEELNSVGQ

-113 DELLIVDLSTDLA
+113 GELQIIDLSTGLA

-154 KANMTVVYEDLLG
+154 KANMTVVYEDALG
-167 TWVTILEPIKDGEGN
+167 SWVTILEPIKDEENN

-193 SIVPSTKEKFIIQG
+193 SIVPITKEKFIIQG

-234 DLREGLRRVGEGDL
+234 DLREGLRKVGEGDL
-248 NIKLEERSDDIGII
+248 SIKLEERPDDIGII
-262 NSYFNNTI
+262 NAYFNNTI

-375 NIIQNAVQDLSSIIY
+375 NIIQSAVQDLSSIIY
-390 SLEKRSKEISDIVTV
+390 SFEKRSKEISDIVTV
-405 ITGISNQT
+405 ITDISNQT
-413 NSLALDATII
+413 NSLALNATTI
-423 EASRAEETGEGFA
+423 EASYAEETGKGFV
-436 VVADEVRKLAEQMEA
+436 VVADEVRKLAEQTEA
-451 SAKDIAN
+451 SAKDIAK
-458 LIGETQA
+458 LIGETRV
-465 GTEEAVVSIRKASK
+465 GTEEAVVSIQNALK

-484 MKLVEINGAFF
+484 MKLVESSGAFF
-495 EEISKSAQS
+495 GEISKSAQS

-535 IANTYTNSSSNVEES
+535 IANTYANSSNNIEES

>member
-1 MMLMKKYWH
+1 MKKYWH

-113 DELLIVDLSTDLA
+113 GELLIVDLSTDLA

-281 QTAEQVSSSSQE
+281 QAAEQVSSSSQE

-305 QGIVSSIVELRAG
+305 QEIVSSMVELRAG
-318 VQLQETAVPK
+318 AQLQETSVPQ
-328 YLDIIYEMEDRMEEI
+328 YLGIVYEVEDKMEEI
-343 TNTAKQMAKE
+343 TNAAKQMEKV
-353 SEGTNH
+353 SEGIEH

-366 IIEQTINQM
+366 VTKQAINQM

-390 SLEKRSKEISDIVTV
+390 SLEVRSKEISDIVTV
-405 ITGISNQT
+405 ITSISNQT
-413 NSLALDATII
+413 NSLALHATI
-423 EASRAEETGEGFA
+423 EVSRAEETGEGFA

-465 GTEEAVVSIRKASK
+465 GTEEAVVSMRKASK

-484 MKLVEINGAFF
+484 MKLVEMNGAFF

>member
-1 MMLMKKYWH
+1 MKKYWH

-113 DELLIVDLSTDLA
+113 GELLIVDLSTDLA

-305 QGIVSSIVELRAG
+305 QEIVSSMVELRAG
-318 VQLQETAVPK
+318 AQLQETSVPQ
-328 YLDIIYEMEDRMEEI
+328 YLGIVYEVEDKMEEI
-343 TNTAKQMAKE
+343 TNAAKQMEKV
-353 SEGTNH
+353 SEGIEH

-366 IIEQTINQM
+366 VTKQAINQM

-390 SLEKRSKEISDIVTV
+390 SLEVRSKEISDIATV
-405 ITGISNQT
+405 ITSISNQT
-413 NSLALDATII
+413 NSLALHATI

-484 MKLVEINGAFF
+484 MKLVEMNGAFF

>member
-1 MMLMKKYWH
+1 MKKYWH

-61 HKLDEEIVRDVT
+61 HKLDEQIVRDVT

-108 KKNEK
+108 EKNEK
-113 DELLIVDLSTDLA
+113 GELLIVDLSTDLS
-126 NVVEVRP
+126 NIVEVKP
-133 GEYYKQPDLWMEAYD
+133 GEYYKQPDLWMEAYN

-154 KANMTVVYEDLLG
+154 KANMTVVYEDALG
-167 TWVTILEPIKDGEGN
+167 TWVTILEPIKDEEDN

-193 SIVPSTKEKFIIQG
+193 SIVPMTKEKFIIQG

-234 DLREGLRRVGEGDL
+234 DLREGLRKVGEGDL
-248 NIKLEERSDDIGII
+248 SIKLEERPDDIGII

-305 QGIVSSIVELRAG
+305 QGMVSSIVELRAG
-318 VQLQETAVPK
+318 LQSQETSVPK
-328 YLDIIYEMEDRMEEI
+328 YLDIVYEMEDRMEEI
-343 TNTAKQMAKE
+343 TNTAKQIAKE
-353 SEGTNH
+353 SEGTKH

-366 IIEQTINQM
+366 IIEQAINQM
-375 NIIQNAVQDLSSIIY
+375 NIIQNAVQDLSSIIH
-390 SLEKRSKEISDIVTV
+390 SLETRSKEISDIVNV
-405 ITGISNQT
+405 ITSISKQT
-413 NSLALDATII
+413 NSLALHASI
-423 EASRAEETGEGFA
+423 EASRAEANGDGFA
-436 VVADEVRKLAEQMEA
+436 VVADKVRNLAEQTEA
-451 SAKDIAN
+451 SAKDIAK
-458 LIGETQA
+458 LIGETQVE
-465 GTEEAVVSIRKASK
+465 TEEAVVSIQKASK
-479 EVESG
+479 GVESG
-484 MKLVEINGAFF
+484 IKLFQSNGAFF
-495 EEISKSAQS
+495 KTVSKSAQS

-512 SSNSSDILQNSQ
+512 ASNSSDILQNSK

-535 IANTYTNSSSNVEES
+535 IANTYANSSNNIEES